1 MADIVRIVR
10 IPEELYLTRPDLWS
24 RAGLEAYLREHGIDP
39 SRSYGR
45 EQTFV
50 QAPASAGAPR
60 AARARRSATPARR
73 PTRGAQAIPVERA
86 A

>member
-1 MADIVRIVR
+1 MADVVRIVR
-10 IPEELYLTRPDLWS
+10 IPEQLFLTRPDLWS

-39 SRSYGR
+39 SRPYGR

-50 QAPASAGAPR
+50 QARASAGAPSADR
-60 AARARRSATPARR
+60 VRRSTGPARR
-73 PTRGAQAIPVERA
+73 TTRDAEGAPVDRA

>member
-1 MADIVRIVR
+1 MADVVRIVR
-10 IPEELYLTRPDLWS
+10 ISEELYLTRPDLWS

-39 SRSYGR
+39 RRSYGR

-50 QAPASAGAPR
+50 QAPAGTGAPR
-60 AARARRSATPARR
+60 ADRVGRSTAPPRR
-73 PTRGAQAIPVERA
+73 PTRHAEVRA